1 MASMREWFAVTHGR
15 ILGIAVTDEVLARW
29 TKWFAPDVQPFLVE
43 GDEREPVPDE
53 LRDTF
58 ELYGMAGRGVSVR
71 WIREAEYFAMTRIE
85 RSELV
90 RDQVR
95 LGRALVPTVASVG
108 RLAGA
113 SVREQ
118 ADGRRFVWWPSLLT
132 PRNRRGVLSRFVTS
146 DRLPSQHSEVPA
158 SIWRSAEP
166 VLPAARRVAGKFP
179 HRSGPNC
186 FGTVMAAAGVPGAD
200 EVWMQREPFEA
211 WLANAASATSSRNA
225 EAAGVVIVWRDASG
239 EAHHAAVTLGSG
251 WALHK
256 PSQGWMSPSTV
267 LRIQELI
274 RSVRVNGLRLRRY
287 VLCEPA

>member
-1 MASMREWFAVTHGR
+1 MASMREWVAVAHGR

-29 TKWFAPDVQPFLVE
+29 AKWFAPDAQPFLVE
-43 GDEREPVPDE
+43 GDGREEVSDE

-58 ELYGMAGRGVSVR
+58 ELYGLAGRGVSVR
-71 WIREAEYFAMTRIE
+71 WLREAEYFAMTRIE

-95 LGRALVPTVASVG
+95 LGRALVPTVASIG

-113 SVREQ
+113 AVRGQ
-118 ADGRRFVWWPSLLT
+118 ADGRRFLWWPSLLT
-132 PRNRRGVLSRFVTS
+132 PWNRHRVLGRFVTGA
-146 DRLPSQHSEVPA
+146 RLPSRHSEVPA
-158 SIWRSAEP
+158 SVWRSAEP
-166 VLPAARRVAGKFP
+166 VLPAARRVAGTFP
-179 HRSGPNC
+179 LRSGPNC

-200 EVWMQREPFEA
+200 DVWMQREPFDA
-211 WLANAASATSSRNA
+211 WLASAASATLSRNG
-225 EAAGVVIVWRDASG
+225 EAAGVVMVWRDANG
-239 EAHHAAVTLGSG
+239 EADHAAVTLGSG

-267 LRIQELI
+267 LRTPELI

-287 VLCEPA
+287 VLREPD